1 METLEKIYKKGYLEK
16 CELKEDAD
24 GFYLD
29 LHYAG
34 INGEDKD
41 LYIPKVRLGFSRN
54 TEPAIIKM
62 PNDSLVRHVD
72 YKLKLGLNDYY
83 LETASCTVISKTGQ
97 KYSVENTK
105 YAEVTPEKDVYTFD
119 ENARAFDMISA
130 VSLKEFLSNS
140 KKVKEAKESIKT
152 EERKRCLT
160 CKWYSQSL
168 LNRRRPCFACSS
180 SYSKWEEKD

>member
-54 TEPAIIKM
+54 TEPAIINIKM
-62 PNDSLVRHVD
+62 FNGSLVPHVD
-72 YKLKLGLNDYY
+72 YKLNLGLNDYY

-97 KYSVENTK
+97 KYSVENTR
-105 YAEVTPEKDVYTFD
+105 YVEVSPEKDVYTFD
-119 ENARAFDMISA
+119 EIARAFDMISA
-130 VSLKEFLSNS
+130 VSLKEFLSKA
-140 KKVKEAKESIKT
+140 KKPK
-152 EERKRCLT
+152 
-160 CKWYSQSL
+160 
-168 LNRRRPCFACSS
+168 
-180 SYSKWEEKD
+180 EEKD